1 MATIEDLPIKRFQ
14 DMSDEELL
22 ASILAAR
29 SRRRNPPKEIK
40 EVTIKKAVAKKKQG
54 KAAALK
60 DPTSFLKGITPEDAQ
75 KLLAQLRSA
84 K

>member
-14 DMSDEELL
+14 EMSDEELL
-22 ASILAAR
+22 DAILASR
-29 SRRRNPPKEIK
+29 SRRRTPPKEIK
-40 EVTIKKAVAKKKQG
+40 EATIKKAIARKKQG

>member
-40 EVTIKKAVAKKKQG
+40 EATIKKAVAKKKQG

-60 DPTSFLKGITPEDAQ
+60 DLTSFLKGVTPEDAQ